1 MYRAGLRELRLV
13 YPSKPKW
20 YFNAV
25 QNILTRIISSYITLF
40 GAKRFIAGLASPVF
54 FDGLAAAAHLDE
66 LEGGATTIIAT
77 ILKNYIRPEMG
88 LAVVGGKRPK
98 GYKVPEELDKVAEV
112 FGFSES
118 TLTSLK
124 YASRMVA
131 KVDSAAIQDGFE
143 LYLHL
148 MIVSDDGE
156 WTIIQQG
163 VKPVNL
169 VRRYHWIS
177 RGLKSFVE
185 EPHSGIVSAE
195 RENIVLDMTNK
206 QSAEARKTCVEAVNT
221 DLRSL
226 RKLLQRIP
234 PGQVTLTEFDAHEE
248 KKCPFEIPRI
258 KWATLLEVNRHAPK
272 DFEELLSLRGV
283 GPAMVRFLAAASI
296 ELYDVYPSLSD
307 PAILFRE
314 MPLKVGE
321 DRWLYELVDA
331 IKSSDLNFVE
341 KKKALNRLSNV
352 FRSLEELA

>member
-13 YPSKPKW
+13 YPSKPRW
-20 YFNAV
+20 YFRAV
-25 QNILTRIISSYITLF
+25 ENTLTNIISSYITLF

-98 GYKVPEELDKVAEV
+98 GYKVPEELDKVAEF

-118 TLTSLK
+118 TLSYLK
-124 YASRMVA
+124 YASKMVA

-148 MIVSDDGE
+148 MIISHDGE
-156 WTIIQQG
+156 WAIIQQG

-177 RGLKSFVE
+177 KELKSFVE

-195 RENIVLDMTNK
+195 RENIVLDMTDK
-206 QSAEARKTCVEAVNT
+206 QSAESRKTCVEAVNN

-234 PGQVTLTEFDAHEE
+234 PGQVTLTELDAHEE
-248 KKCPFEIPRI
+248 RRCPFEVPRI
-258 KWATLLEVNRHAPK
+258 KWATLLEVSKHNPRN
-272 DFEELLSLRGV
+272 FEELLSLRGV

-296 ELYDVYPSLSD
+296 ELYEVYPSLSD
-307 PAILFRE
+307 PAMLFKE
-314 MPLKVGE
+314 VPLRIRE
-321 DRWLYELVDA
+321 DRLLYELVDA
-331 IKSSDLNFVE
+331 IKASDLNSVE
-341 KKKALNRLSNV
+341 KKKAFNRLSTV
-352 FRSLEELA
+352 FRSLEELS